1 MLSHL
6 LEFDQVFLDLKIG
19 DLHVCLL
26 SFVIVLGRSR
36 QLLVRLIIFIVR
48 TINYVKLQP
57 SSSNYNSVLTLV
69 VQFRCLLL
77 LFCHHACQFGMTV
90 TQMRGLLDRCSNW
103 ILIIKFSRVLI
114 SNWLSC
120 VSAHNCAAS
129 IFI

>member
-26 SFVIVLGRSR
+26 SFGIVLGRSW
-36 QLLVRLIIFIVR
+36 QLLVRLIIFIIR

-69 VQFRCLLL
+69 VQF
-77 LFCHHACQFGMTV
+77 
-90 TQMRGLLDRCSNW
+90 
-103 ILIIKFSRVLI
+103 
-114 SNWLSC
+114 
-120 VSAHNCAAS
+120 
-129 IFI
+129 